1 MGMSG
6 VWLCMGDFKQ
16 EAGKVTQQVAAD
28 LLGHEPAPTCQ
39 GYTAPDQI
47 WMSSEAIE
55 LLQHLRITEDFM
67 EHSTVCIGLKTSTPT
82 DSHDQPRFLGQ
93 KLTPLTRI
101 HPVILSMRLVMTPLL
116 FCGLV

>member
-6 VWLCMGDFKQ
+6 VRLCMGDFKQ

-67 EHSTVCIGLKTSTPT
+67 EHSTVCIGLKTPAKQQRT
-82 DSHDQPRFLGQ
+82 HRQPRPA
-93 KLTPLTRI
+93 KTPWSEIDT
-101 HPVILSMRLVMTPLL
+101 TD
-116 FCGLV
+116 